1 MALRWLF
8 NVPWD
13 GYTCEMTKPTAQD
26 LLPTGLDECVLQLLE
41 ANPQGVSEFVLIKHL
56 ATVFPDSV
64 FAVPGALRDP
74 LQLFQLHFLLFHYLY
89 RLSDALAVS
98 QRQLSITALCI
109 ALESRRE
116 SYSGVQVNDPLR
128 TYYLDWDQWLE
139 TSAGDVERLLDQ
151 FWQGRRAPVT
161 EREVMWA
168 REVFG
173 LSAMEDGESVKR
185 HYRRLMM
192 QHHPDRG
199 GSSEQSSEIN
209 EAYLILNRYY
219 QLE

>member
-1 MALRWLF
+1 
-8 NVPWD
+8 
-13 GYTCEMTKPTAQD
+13 MTRPTAQD
-26 LLPTGLDECVLQLLE
+26 LLPTGFDECVLQLLE
-41 ANPQGVSEFVLIKHL
+41 ANPQGVSEFTMIKHL
-56 ATVFPDSV
+56 AAAFPDSV

-89 RLSDALAVS
+89 LLSDALVVS
-98 QRQLSITALCI
+98 HRQLSITALCI

-116 SYSGVQVNDPLR
+116 SQPGVQINDPLR
-128 TYYLDWDQWLE
+128 TYYLDWDRWLE

-151 FWQGRRAPVT
+151 FWQRRRQVPVT

-173 LSAMEDGESVKR
+173 LSAMDDGGSVKR

-192 QHHPDRG
+192 QYHPDRG
-199 GSSEQSSEIN
+199 GSTEQSSEIN

-219 QLE
+219 SLE